1 MKAVI
6 LALSIAGVA
15 ATAPLNAQILG
26 TRLPTPSTSRGT
38 TVNGSW
44 QVVGQDRNGNTIYER
59 RTYDGN
65 GNIIVQRARRD
76 AYGNFSIIDTRTVRN
91 DNNRNC
97 QYANNGTVG
106 DIILGRSG
114 ATNCN
119 YGNGSA
125 DGVWRQVG
133 RGRNNNSVYERR
145 TRDAY
150 GNIVVQKARRN
161 PDGTF
166 RILSTRTI
174 RNNDNDGVR
183 GSRGRDDDDRVDRR
197 RGDRDDDDQGEDN
210 EGRGRRSHDSRYDNS
225 NYQYNDGSYNY
236 PSNYRYSSDDSRS
249 KKSEHKNN
257 GRGKGKKGR
266 D

>member
-44 QVVGQDRNGNTIYER
+44 QVIGQDRNGTIYER
-59 RTYDGN
+59 RTYDAN
-65 GNIIVQRARRD
+65 GNIVVQTARRD
-76 AYGNFSIIDTRTVRN
+76 VNGNFSIINTRTVRN
-91 DNNRNC
+91 DNNRDC
-97 QYANNGTVG
+97 QYGSNGTVG
-106 DIILGRSG
+106 DIVLGRSST
-114 ATNCN
+114 TNCN
-119 YGNGSA
+119 YRNGSA

-133 RGRNNNSVYERR
+133 HGRNNNSVYERR

-161 PDGTF
+161 PDGSF

-174 RNNDNDGVR
+174 NNNGER
-183 GSRGRDDDDRVDRR
+183 GNRGR
-197 RGDRDDDDQGEDN
+197 GDDDDQGED
-210 EGRGRRSHDSRYDNS
+210 RGDRRSHDYRYDNS
-225 NYQYNDGSYNY
+225 NNRYNSGNNDYNTAD
-236 PSNYRYSSDDSRS
+236 YRYSSDDDRSR
-249 KKSEHKNN
+249 KSEHKNH
-257 GRGKGKKGR
+257 GRGKEKKGR

>member
-6 LALSIAGVA
+6 LALTIAGVA
-15 ATAPLNAQILG
+15 ATAPLNAQIVG

-44 QVVGQDRNGNTIYER
+44 QVIGQDRNGTIYER

-65 GNIIVQRARRD
+65 GNIVVQTARRD
-76 AYGNFSIIDTRTVRN
+76 VNGNFSIINTRTVRN
-91 DNNRNC
+91 DNNSNC
-97 QYANNGTVG
+97 QYGSNGTVG
-106 DIILGRSG
+106 DIILGRSSS
-114 ATNCN
+114 TNCN
-119 YGNGSA
+119 YNNGSA

-133 RGRNNNSVYERR
+133 HGRNNNSVYERR

-150 GNIVVQKARRN
+150 GNVVVQKARRN

-174 RNNDNDGVR
+174 RNNNNNGVR
-183 GSRGRDDDDRVDRR
+183 RNRGRDN
-197 RGDRDDDDQGEDN
+197 DDDQGED
-210 EGRGRRSHDSRYDNS
+210 RGNRRSHDSRYDNS
-225 NYQYNDGSYNY
+225 NSRYNSDNYNY
-236 PSNYRYSSDDSRS
+236 SPADYRYSSDEDRSR
-249 KKSEHKNN
+249 KSEHKNH
-257 GRGKGKKGR
+257 GRGKEKKGR

>member
-6 LALSIAGVA
+6 LVLSIAGVA

-65 GNIIVQRARRD
+65 GNIVVQRARRD
-76 AYGNFSIIDTRTVRN
+76 VNGNFSIIDTRTVRN
-91 DNNRNC
+91 DNSRDC
-97 QYANNGTVG
+97 QYANTNGTVG

-114 ATNCN
+114 TTGTTDCRNDRRNDRRAV
-119 YGNGSA
+119 

-133 RGRNNNSVYERR
+133 RGSNNNSVYERR
-145 TRDAY
+145 TYDAN
-150 GNIVVQKARRN
+150 GNVVVQKARRN
-161 PDGTF
+161 PDGSF
-166 RILSTRTI
+166 RILSTRTVGG
-174 RNNDNDGVR
+174 NEGVR
-183 GSRGRDDDDRVDRR
+183 NRNGDDDDDRRFDRP
-197 RGDRDDDDQGEDN
+197 GHDDDDDDRRFDN
-210 EGRGRRSHDSRYDNS
+210 GRGNDDDERFSNS
-225 NYQYNDGSYNY
+225 ERKG
-236 PSNYRYSSDDSRS
+236 
-249 KKSEHKNN
+249 H
-257 GRGKGKKGR
+257 GRGKGHKGR

>member
-6 LALSIAGVA
+6 LALTLAGVA
-15 ATAPLNAQILG
+15 STAPLNAQIVG
-26 TRLPTPSTSRGT
+26 TRLPTPSTSRST

-44 QVVGQDRNGNTIYER
+44 QVVGQDRNGTIYER
-59 RTYDGN
+59 RTYDAN
-65 GNIIVQRARRD
+65 GNIVVQRARRD

-91 DNNRNC
+91 NNNNDC
-97 QYANNGTVG
+97 QYGSNGTVG
-106 DIILGRSG
+106 DIVLGRSG
-114 ATNCN
+114 SSNCN

-150 GNIVVQKARRN
+150 GNVVVQKARRN

-174 RNNDNDGVR
+174 RNNNNNNNNNNGVR
-183 GSRGRDDDDRVDRR
+183 GNRGRDN
-197 RGDRDDDDQGEDN
+197 DDDQGEDN
-210 EGRGRRSHDSRYDNS
+210 QGRGNRRSHDSSYDN
-225 NYQYNDGSYNY
+225 GSYRDNSGNY
-236 PSNYRYSSDDSRS
+236 NSSNSDYRYSSDDSRS
-249 KKSEHKNN
+249 RKSEHKNN
-257 GRGKGKKGR
+257 GRGNGKKGR

>member
-6 LALSIAGVA
+6 MALTIAGVA
-15 ATAPLNAQILG
+15 STAPLNAQIVG
-26 TRLPTPSTSRGT
+26 TRLPTPSTSRST

-44 QVVGQDRNGNTIYER
+44 QVVGQDRNGTIYER
-59 RTYDGN
+59 RTYDAN
-65 GNIIVQRARRD
+65 GNIVVQRARRD

-91 DNNRNC
+91 DNNQNC
-97 QYANNGTVG
+97 QYGSNGTVG
-106 DIILGRSG
+106 DIVLGRSST
-114 ATNCN
+114 TNCN

-133 RGRNNNSVYERR
+133 QGRNNNSVYERR

-150 GNIVVQKARRN
+150 GNVVVQKARRN

-174 RNNDNDGVR
+174 RNNNNGVR
-183 GSRGRDDDDRVDRR
+183 GNRGRDN
-197 RGDRDDDDQGEDN
+197 DDDQGEDN
-210 EGRGRRSHDSRYDNS
+210 QGRGNRRSHDSSYDN
-225 NYQYNDGSYNY
+225 GSYRDNSGNY
-236 PSNYRYSSDDSRS
+236 NSSNSDYRYSSDDSRS
-249 KKSEHKNN
+249 RKSEHKNN
-257 GRGKGKKGR
+257 GRGNGKKGR

>member
-6 LALSIAGVA
+6 LALSIVGVA
-15 ATAPLNAQILG
+15 ATAPLNAQIVG

-38 TVNGSW
+38 SVNGSW

-65 GNIIVQRARRD
+65 GNIVVQRARRD

-106 DIILGRSG
+106 DIILGR
-114 ATNCN
+114 
-119 YGNGSA
+119 NGTTGRNGTIDCRNDRRSV

-145 TRDAY
+145 TLDAN
-150 GNIVVQKARRN
+150 GNVVVQKARRN
-161 PDGTF
+161 PDGSFT
-166 RILSTRTI
+166 ILSTRTV
-174 RNNDNDGVR
+174 RDNRGVR
-183 GSRGRDDDDRVDRR
+183 NRNGDDDDDRRFDRGRGGDDDERFDR
-197 RGDRDDDDQGEDN
+197 RGDHDDDED
-210 EGRGRRSHDSRYDNS
+210 RFDR
-225 NYQYNDGSYNY
+225 
-236 PSNYRYSSDDSRS
+236 SDDGNGGRFSG
-249 KKSEHKNN
+249 SEHGRH
-257 GRGKGKKGR
+257 GRGKGHKGR